1 MSFALVEPAIQ
12 LRSIRSRVR
21 TTGRCL
27 MVVGGVW
34 GLMPVFSPSFEMVP
48 VALLCCAQL
57 VSIQVGVTD
66 RCWALRQP

>member
-1 MSFALVEPAIQ
+1 
-12 LRSIRSRVR
+12 
-21 TTGRCL
+21 